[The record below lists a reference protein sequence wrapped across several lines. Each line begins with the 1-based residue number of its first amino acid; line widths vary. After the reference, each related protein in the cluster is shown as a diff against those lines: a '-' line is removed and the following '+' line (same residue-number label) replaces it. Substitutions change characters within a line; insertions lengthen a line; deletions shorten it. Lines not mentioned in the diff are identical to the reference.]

1 MNIRTNEDY
10 KKLYEEQAL
19 ALKILNKRVRDK
31 EKEILRLNKRMA
43 SLRNIIRK
51 KGLIYD

>member
-10 KKLYEEQAL
+10 KKVCEQQSL
-19 ALKILNKRVRDK
+19 ALKILAKRVRDK
-31 EKEILRLNKRMA
+31 EKEILKLNKRIA
-43 SLRNIIRK
+43 SLRNIIKK

>member
-10 KKLYEEQAL
+10 KKVAEEQAL
-19 ALKILNKRVRDK
+19 ALKKLNKRVRDK
-31 EKEILRLNKRMA
+31 EKQIQDLYKEMA
-43 SLRNIIRK
+43 HLRNIIRK